1 MNSNW
6 EKPVCYRVLII
17 EDDPSWFEVMKK
29 LLEFFANDY
38 GITLE
43 IEVTDN
49 CEDTY
54 RILER
59 NLFHT
64 ITIDL
69 RQPEKKGGTLTSAP
83 IGSNLALYIFETKP
97 LVYSNIFTAYAQ
109 EHAFELY
116 RKNLR
121 SSNNSAPPIWEK
133 TNLPNDPGGEDR
145 YTQKE
150 WADRILTL
158 ILPRAQAL
166 QIPLVSQR
174 SYLNE
179 HLSMRS
185 HLGEGLEFS
194 ITAGRKY
201 LPPGIARSCALIHR
215 WFEDK
220 HPPRY
225 ELHAYNEALLLAEIV
240 QNWLWIQACALLTA
254 MSQPQH
260 IYWPIENTRAGME
273 KSLQAML
280 KKIAENDAGLAV
292 SWLSH
297 LHLRNPAHMNIIDAL
312 RSVRLLRNDQYH
324 NSGNDDLPWEQLA
337 LPLRVILDA
346 ASYLASYPVV
356 FRPRP
361 APDNRWRF
369 SILRGE
375 TSPFPEEE
383 WLITF
388 GKLVKKDSFTP
399 NPDNP
404 YLYQLWPCADGSY
417 ELLNLWPFTEQKSVD
432 GTTVWSLLCGLDQRN
447 PEQIWERDIVDNRIN
462 ISKNL
467 SSNRARELKQ
477 LRAANATTKPKD

>member
-17 EDDPSWFEVMKK
+17 EDDPSWFKVMKEF
-29 LLEFFANDY
+29 LEIFANKY

-43 IEVTDN
+43 IKVTDN

-69 RQPEKKGGTLTSAP
+69 RQPEKSGGTLTTAAL
-83 IGSNLALYIFETKP
+83 GSNLALDILKTKP
-97 LVYSNIFTAYAQ
+97 LVCSNIFTAHAQ
-109 EHAFELY
+109 EHALELY
-116 RKNLR
+116 RKNLG

-133 TNLPNDPGGEDR
+133 TSSDNDPGGEDR

-150 WADRILTL
+150 WAGRVLTL

-174 SYLNE
+174 SYLNK

-185 HLGEGLEFS
+185 RLGEGLEYS

-201 LPPGIARSCALIHR
+201 LPLGIARSCASIQR

-220 HPPRY
+220 HSPRY
-225 ELHAYNEALLLAEIV
+225 ELQAFNEALFLAETV
-240 QNWLWIQACALLTA
+240 QNWLWAQACALLTT
-254 MSQPQH
+254 MSLPH
-260 IYWPIENTRAGME
+260 YISWPLQTARADME

-280 KKIAENDAGLAV
+280 NKIAENDDGLADP
-292 SWLSH
+292 WLSH

-312 RSVRLLRNDQYH
+312 RSVRLLRNDQHH

-337 LPLRVILDA
+337 SPFRVILDA

-356 FRPRP
+356 FRPKP

-417 ELLNLWPFTEQKSVD
+417 GLLNLWPFAEQKSVD
-432 GTTVWSLLCGLDQRN
+432 GTTFWSLLCGLDQRN

-467 SSNRARELKQ
+467 SLNRACELKQ

>member
-1 MNSNW
+1 MAAYLARSM
-6 EKPVCYRVLII
+6 P
-17 EDDPSWFEVMKK
+17 
-29 LLEFFANDY
+29 
-38 GITLE
+38 
-43 IEVTDN
+43 
-49 CEDTY
+49 
-54 RILER
+54 
-59 NLFHT
+59 
-64 ITIDL
+64 
-69 RQPEKKGGTLTSAP
+69 LTHSH
-83 IGSNLALYIFETKP
+83 
-97 LVYSNIFTAYAQ
+97 IFTAYAQ
-109 EHAFELY
+109 EHALELY
-116 RKNLR
+116 RKNLAK
-121 SSNNSAPPIWEK
+121 SNSAPPIWEK
-133 TNLPNDPGGEDR
+133 TNSINDPGGEDR
-145 YTQKE
+145 YTQEE
-150 WADRILTL
+150 WAQRILTL

-174 SYLNE
+174 NYLNE

-220 HPPRY
+220 HSPRY

-240 QNWLWIQACALLTA
+240 QNWLWVQACALLTA

-260 IYWPIENTRAGME
+260 IYWPLENTRAGME

-280 KKIAENDAGLAV
+280 NKIAENDAGLAV

-312 RSVRLLRNDQYH
+312 RSVRLLRNDQHH
-324 NSGNDDLPWEQLA
+324 NSGNDHLPWEQLVS
-337 LPLRVILDA
+337 PLRVILDA
-346 ASYLASYPVV
+346 ASYLASYPIV
-356 FRPRP
+356 FRPKP

-375 TSPFPEEE
+375 TSPFPEDE
-383 WLITF
+383 WLIAF
-388 GKLVKKDSFTP
+388 GQLVKKESFSP
-399 NPDNP
+399 NLDNP

-432 GTTVWSLLCGLDQRN
+432 GTSVWSLLCGLDQRN
-447 PEQIWERDIVDNRIN
+447 PEQIWERDVVDNRIN

-467 SSNRARELKQ
+467 SPNRARELKQ